1 MTNDV
6 LLEAIAELRRF
17 AAWTPTT
24 EEELA
29 RWYHEAQNMH
39 ELMRTTQNLGIEL
52 DEHYWHCMSDAD
64 IRARDAR
71 YREIQQEGFLAS
83 IDELEQR
90 AAQPRRAHE

>member
-1 MTNDV
+1 MTNDG
-6 LLEAIAELRRF
+6 LLKAVAQLRRF

-29 RWYHEAQNMH
+29 RWYDEAQGLH
-39 ELMRTTQNLGIEL
+39 ELMRVSLGNEV

-71 YREIQQEGFLAS
+71 YGEIQQEGFLAL

-90 AAQPRRAHE
+90 AAQTRREHE